1 MLIMR
6 KRRRFYD
13 GKMNHVYQ
21 RTEGWVNIFYCNAD
35 YLVYYTIFAVCAKA
49 AKIQVLMLCLMY
61 DHTHSLARA
70 ENIRELSAFIDRSAS
85 WFVKEYNH
93 QVGRKGK
100 LLHKNFGSA
109 PKWSDKDV
117 RSAINYVGNNPVEKG
132 LCSKAEEYRWNFL
145 AYAVSDHPFS
155 DKYVPREASKH
166 LRSAIKEA
174 KEMADQNLPL
184 KYVHLKRMMK
194 KLSCKELE
202 QFIDQVIIMYLPF
215 DFNKAISYFGS
226 YEAMIDAMHHNTGSE
241 HDIKEHND
249 RASHIVFKD
258 VLAYLGDTMPSNEIR
273 KITVLSESDKCQLA
287 RKIRSLFP
295 IGEWQICK
303 FLHMSSEKVGSN
315 GGA

>member
-1 MLIMR
+1 MR
-6 KRRRFYD
+6 KRRRFYN
-13 GKMNHVYQ
+13 GKVNHVYQ

-49 AKIQVLMLCLMY
+49 AKIQVFMLCLMY
-61 DHTHSLARA
+61 DHTHFLAVA
-70 ENIRELSAFIDRSAS
+70 ENIRELSAFVDRFAS
-85 WFVKEYNH
+85 WFVKEYNC

-100 LLHKNFGSA
+100 LFHKNFGSA

-155 DKYVPREASKH
+155 EKYVPREASKH

-184 KYVHLKRMMK
+184 KYVRLKRMMK
-194 KLSCKELE
+194 KLSRKELE

-215 DFNKAISYFGS
+215 DFNEAISYFGS

-258 VLAYLGDTMPSNEIR
+258 VLAYLGDTTPSNEIR

-295 IGEWQICK
+295 ISEWQICK

>member
-21 RTEGWVNIFYCNAD
+21 RTEGWVNIFYCDAD

-155 DKYVPREASKH
+155 EKYVPREASKH

-194 KLSCKELE
+194 KLSRKELE
-202 QFIDQVIIMYLPF
+202 QFIDQVILMYLPF
-215 DFNKAISYFGS
+215 DFDMAISYFGS
-226 YEAMIDAMHHNTGSE
+226 YEAMVDAMHNNTGSE

-295 IGEWQICK
+295 ISEWQICK
-303 FLHMSSEKVGSN
+303 FLHISSEKVGSN

>member
-1 MLIMR
+1 MQIMR
-6 KRRRFYD
+6 KRRRFYN
-13 GKMNHVYQ
+13 GKVNHVYQ

-35 YLVYYTIFAVCAKA
+35 YLVYYTIFAVCTKA

-155 DKYVPREASKH
+155 EKYVPREASKH

-194 KLSCKELE
+194 KLSRKELE

-226 YEAMIDAMHHNTGSE
+226 YEAMIDAMHNNTGSE

-258 VLAYLGDTMPSNEIR
+258 VLAYLGDTTPSNEIR

-295 IGEWQICK
+295 ISEWQICK
-303 FLHMSSEKVGSN
+303 FLHMASEKVGSN
-315 GGA
+315 GGP

>member
-1 MLIMR
+1 MR
-6 KRRRFYD
+6 RRRRFYN
-13 GKMNHVYQ
+13 GKLNHVYQ

-49 AKIQVLMLCLMY
+49 AEIQVFMLCLMY
-61 DHTHSLARA
+61 DHTHFLAVA
-70 ENIRELSAFIDRSAS
+70 ENIRELSAFVDRFAS
-85 WFVKEYNH
+85 WFVKEYNC

-100 LLHKNFGSA
+100 LFHKNFGSA

-155 DKYVPREASKH
+155 EKYVPREASKH

-174 KEMADQNLPL
+174 KEMAGQNLPL

-194 KLSCKELE
+194 KLSRKELE

-215 DFNKAISYFGS
+215 DFNEAISYFGS

-258 VLAYLGDTMPSNEIR
+258 VLAYLGDTTPSNEIR

-295 IGEWQICK
+295 ISEWQICK

>member
-1 MLIMR
+1 MRR
-6 KRRRFYD
+6 KRKFYR
-13 GKMNHVYQ
+13 GVVNHVYQ
-21 RTEGWVNIFYCNAD
+21 RTVNWVNIFYCYED
-35 YLVYYTIFAVCAKA
+35 FLVFYTIFSVCAKSA
-49 AKIQVLMLCLMY
+49 DVVILEMCLMY
-61 DHTHSLARA
+61 DHTHFLARA

-155 DKYVPREASKH
+155 EKYVPREASKH

-194 KLSCKELE
+194 KLSRKELE

-295 IGEWQICK
+295 ISEWQICK
-303 FLHMSSEKVGSN
+303 FLHISSEKVGSN

>member
-1 MLIMR
+1 MQIMR
-6 KRRRFYD
+6 KRRRFYN
-13 GKMNHVYQ
+13 GKVNHVYQ

-49 AKIQVLMLCLMY
+49 AKIQVFMLCLMY
-61 DHTHSLARA
+61 DHTHFLAVA
-70 ENIRELSAFIDRSAS
+70 ENIRELSAFVDRFAS
-85 WFVKEYNH
+85 WFVKEYNC

-100 LLHKNFGSA
+100 LFHKNFGSA

-155 DKYVPREASKH
+155 EKYVPREASKH

-184 KYVHLKRMMK
+184 KYVRLKRMMK
-194 KLSCKELE
+194 KLSRKELE

-215 DFNKAISYFGS
+215 DFNEAISYFGS

-258 VLAYLGDTMPSNEIR
+258 VLAYLGDTTPSNEIR

-295 IGEWQICK
+295 ISEWQICK

>member
-49 AKIQVLMLCLMY
+49 AEIQVLMLCLMY

-194 KLSCKELE
+194 KLSRKELE

-215 DFNKAISYFGS
+215 DFNEAISYFGS

-258 VLAYLGDTMPSNEIR
+258 VLAYLGDTTPSNEIR

-295 IGEWQICK
+295 ISEWQICK